1 MFAPPPRIGSRVVAR
16 LPAHLRT
23 PHPDWTGP
31 DGQALDSF
39 LEAPVFDRAG
49 VLHIVDIPNGRILR
63 LTDEGGLETVAEYD
77 GEPNGL
83 KFHADG
89 RLFVADYKNGLMI
102 CDTATG
108 SVEPLIERPFGEGFK
123 GLNDLVFDRHGNLFF
138 TDQGASGLQDPTGR
152 LFCLTADGT
161 LRLLLG
167 NIPSPNGVAISP
179 DGRTLYL
186 AVTRGNAIWRTPLSP
201 NGSIGKV
208 GIFVQ
213 LSGSLGGPDGIA
225 VDAAGN
231 LVVAHIGLGVVWLFS
246 RLGEPLLRIDSAAGL
261 LTSNIAYGGPNGRTL
276 YITESETGSI
286 LAAEPSVTG
295 DGLVATQTDRSA

>member
-16 LPAHLRT
+16 LPDHLRT

-31 DGQALDSF
+31 DGQVLDSF
-39 LEAPVFDRAG
+39 LEGPAFDRAG
-49 VLHIVDIPNGRILR
+49 VLHLVDIPNGRILR
-63 LTDEGGLETVAEYD
+63 LADGGRLETVVEYD

-89 RLFVADYKNGLMI
+89 RLFVADYKNGLMV
-102 CDTATG
+102 CDTETG
-108 SVEPLIERPFGEGFK
+108 CIEPLIERPFGERFK
-123 GLNDLVFDRHGNLFF
+123 GLNDLVFDRHGNLYF

-161 LRLLLG
+161 LRQLLG
-167 NIPSPNGVAISP
+167 NIPSPNGVAICP

-186 AVTRGNAIWRTPLSP
+186 AVTRSNAIWRMPLSAD
-201 NGSIGKV
+201 GSIGKV
-208 GIFVQ
+208 GVFLQ

-225 VDAAGN
+225 ADSAGN
-231 LVVAHIGLGVVWLFS
+231 LAVAHIGLGAVWLFS

-261 LTSNIAYGGPNGRTL
+261 LTSNVAYGGPEGRTL
-276 YITESETGSI
+276 YITESETGTI
-286 LAAEPSVTG
+286 LAVDLALAGSEMPPP
-295 DGLVATQTDRSA
+295 